1 IVHAAIVTVTAAAAV
16 RAAMEARSA
25 SAGYRNRDANFC
37 VFERRQR
44 HGLACSNTE
53 AADADHHR
61 GRKKFIHS
69 FLLLV
74 VSTTCAPDLFEC
86 TVHSLTERLVA
97 RAEKSFHIFGG
108 QSKTGEDIAIPF
120 LNGCTDSISSG

>member
-1 IVHAAIVTVTAAAAV
+1 VKANSTATGDGNCQ
-16 RAAMEARSA
+16 
-25 SAGYRNRDANFC
+25 AGLRL
-37 VFERRQR
+37 FERRER
-44 HGLACSNTE
+44 HSLGGGNAKD
-53 AADADHHR
+53 ADADCR
-61 GRKKFIHS
+61 RERKKFIHS
-69 FLLLV
+69 FLLWFV
-74 VSTTCAPDLFEC
+74 TPTCAPDLFEC